1 MFEKLQQFLEGFERE
16 QTSPDNLIN
25 ARMRKIVS
33 LAGLIRIMAGAE
45 TALHKFEELGEKATF
60 EEALGQAEQDSD
72 NFSLVERLLDHILSL
87 LNKDSDLKPEAS
99 LCERFPERY
108 DDETLIGIIGD
119 MLGPRCTFDDSTP
132 KAFKLAL
139 WAMLVYY
146 CITLDKASEHQL
158 TDTLMDSALCRI
170 SFSFGMTLDM
180 LFRIGEGRKRTKM
193 STAKKRELE
202 SKRRQEV
209 KERYSRL
216 DPALKT
222 TNLVASR
229 IQKQMPKWSI
239 KTIRHDLRE
248 LGVWRKDTM

>member
-1 MFEKLQQFLEGFERE
+1 MFEKLQQFLAEFERE
-16 QTSPDNLIN
+16 QASPDSLVN

-33 LAGLIRIMAGAE
+33 LAGLIRMMAGAE
-45 TALHKFEELGEKATF
+45 AALHRFEEAGEKATF
-60 EEALGQAEQDSD
+60 EEGLGQAEQDLDS
-72 NFSLVERLLDHILSL
+72 FVGRLVDHILSL
-87 LNKDSDLKPEAS
+87 LNKDSDLRPEAF
-99 LCERFPERY
+99 LRGRFPERY
-108 DDETLIGIIGD
+108 DDERLIAIIGD
-119 MLGPRCTFDDSTP
+119 MLGPLCTFDDSTP

-146 CITLDKASEHQL
+146 CITLEKAPEHQL

-180 LFRIGEGRKRTKM
+180 LLRIGEGRKRTKM

-248 LGVWRKDTM
+248 LGVWRKDKM